1 MRVIEAVLALA
12 VVAAIGWL
20 IVIVGRE
27 VDRRGA
33 PPRLAAEVRRLDAAR
48 EGGAPE
54 RAIVV
59 TSAATIEPRVER
71 EPCPRCGG
79 SMHVDTHEVDVEGGE
94 LLRRV
99 LARCGQC
106 GEHTT
111 TWFVLQ
117 SPQPD

>member
-1 MRVIEAVLALA
+1 MIEALLGLAVLAA
-12 VVAAIGWL
+12 VGWL
-20 IVIVGRE
+20 ILIVGRE

-33 PPRLAAEVRRLDAAR
+33 PARLAAELRRLDAAR
-48 EGGAPE
+48 EGGTPE

-59 TSAATIEPRVER
+59 VSPAQIEPRVER

-79 SMHVDTHEVDVEGGE
+79 SMHVETHEVDTEGGA

-111 TWFVLQ
+111 TWFSVAPARL
-117 SPQPD
+117 D